1 MLVSLLGNN
10 TWVWSNN
17 CTNNVPGA
25 TNSSC
30 AAPPV
35 SVSPLFNQTSMTNTT
50 ASMGTYLGNVTG
62 GGFLAEATS
71 VNIST
76 PCIGGLINNPNKC
89 FDFLPAAMG
98 WNITADTWL
107 IN

>member
-1 MLVSLLGNN
+1 
-10 TWVWSNN
+10 
-17 CTNNVPGA
+17 
-25 TNSSC
+25 
-30 AAPPV
+30 
-35 SVSPLFNQTSMTNTT
+35 MTNTT

-62 GGFLAEATS
+62 GGFTTEATS

-76 PCIGGLINNPNKC
+76 PCIGGLINNPNMC

-107 IN
+107 INQTPNVVGTIGMGIGSPFWSQSNQTFT

>member
-1 MLVSLLGNN
+1 
-10 TWVWSNN
+10 
-17 CTNNVPGA
+17 
-25 TNSSC
+25 
-30 AAPPV
+30 
-35 SVSPLFNQTSMTNTT
+35 MTNTT

-62 GGFLAEATS
+62 GGFTTEATS

-76 PCIGGLINNPNKC
+76 PCIGGLINNPNYC

-107 IN
+107 IY